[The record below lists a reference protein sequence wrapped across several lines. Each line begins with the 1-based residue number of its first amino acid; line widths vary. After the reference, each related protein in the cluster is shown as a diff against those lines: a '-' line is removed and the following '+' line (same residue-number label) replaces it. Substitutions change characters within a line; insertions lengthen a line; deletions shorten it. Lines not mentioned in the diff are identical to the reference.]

1 MIHTTLNVN
10 WHSERHEWRHRVDS
24 MGRNKAGKKKQKKDM
39 SVFKVAG
46 SKIAKTKMATQ
57 KVKTNLKKMNNL
69 TKTKTATADAKFLE
83 MAQDV
88 MSAASTKQS
97 TKSDVTKP
105 PKQPKTVR
113 APVDMNAAADQF
125 AQL

>member
-1 MIHTTLNVN
+1 M
-10 WHSERHEWRHRVDS
+10 DS
-24 MGRNKAGKKKQKKDM
+24 MGRTNAAKKKQKKDM

-57 KVKTNLKKMNNL
+57 KVKTNLKKMNNV
-69 TKTKTATADAKFLE
+69 TKTKTATADATFLE

-88 MSAASTKQS
+88 TKQS
-97 TKSDVTKP
+97 TKCDVTQP
-105 PKQPKTVR
+105 PKQPKTLHPP
-113 APVDMNAAADQF
+113 ADMNAAADQF